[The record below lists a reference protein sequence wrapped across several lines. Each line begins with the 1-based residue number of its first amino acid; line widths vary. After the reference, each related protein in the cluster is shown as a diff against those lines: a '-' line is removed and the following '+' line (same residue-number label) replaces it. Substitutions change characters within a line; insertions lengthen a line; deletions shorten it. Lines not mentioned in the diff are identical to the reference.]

1 MVVIRPARMADL
13 DHLVALAD
21 MATFGLTSLPKDRDL
36 LARRIAQSEF
46 SFQKPWDKPMGE
58 VYIFVMEDRETG
70 TVIGTSCIVSK
81 VGGFEPFYAY
91 KLETSIHK
99 SETLNI
105 VKEIPTLHLLAEHSG
120 PCEIGGLFL
129 DPAYRKHGN
138 GRLLSL
144 FRFLFMQEYPRR
156 FETVVIAEMRG
167 VLDENGLSPFWEA
180 VGRHFFDLDYPKADY
195 LSAKDKRFI
204 AELMPRY
211 PIYVPTLPRAAQ
223 EVIGKVHKNTEPALK
238 MLQDEGFTFNGMV
251 DIFEGGPVISCRLE
265 DVRIVKESLK
275 APLEEILSHV
285 PESGDYIVLKTHED
299 FRACIGKVALMN
311 TGGIAVDRRT
321 ADNLEASL
329 GDSLRF
335 GPIRPGTRNE
345 GSPS

>member
-13 DHLVALAD
+13 DHLAKLAET
-21 MATFGLTSLPKDRDL
+21 ASVGLTSLPKDRDL

-46 SFQKPWDKPMGE
+46 SFQKPWDTPMGE
-58 VYIFVMEDRETG
+58 LYIFVMEDRQTG
-70 TVIGTSCIVSK
+70 KVIGTSCIVSK

-99 SETLNI
+99 SETLKI
-105 VKEIPTLHLLAEHSG
+105 HKQIPTLHLLAEHSG

-129 DPAYRKHGN
+129 DPAYRKHGT

-144 FRFLFMQEYPRR
+144 FRFLFMKEYPER

-167 VLDENGLSPFWEA
+167 VLDEHGLSPFWEA
-180 VGRHFFDLDYPKADY
+180 IGRHFFDVDYSRADY

-223 EVIGKVHKNTEPALK
+223 EVIGKVHKNTLPALK
-238 MLQDEGFTFNGMV
+238 MLQGEGFTFSGMV
-251 DIFEGGPVISCRLE
+251 DIFEAGPVITCKLD
-265 DVRIVKESLK
+265 DVRIVRESIK
-275 APLEEILSHV
+275 ATLEEIV
-285 PESGDYIVLKTHED
+285 PDAPESEDFIVLKTRED
-299 FRACIGKVALMN
+299 FRACIGTVAI
-311 TGGIAVDRRT
+311 TPAGGLVIDTRT
-321 ADNLEASL
+321 AEKLEAST
-329 GDSLRF
+329 GDQLRF
-335 GPIRPGTRNE
+335 GPLRPRARQE
-345 GSPS
+345 EAS

>member
-13 DHLVALAD
+13 DDIVALAE
-21 MATFGLTSLPKDRDL
+21 MASFGLTSLPKDRDL
-36 LARRIAQSEF
+36 LARRIAQSEY

-58 VYIFVMEDRETG
+58 VYIFIMEDSETNKA
-70 TVIGTSCIVSK
+70 IGTSCIISK

-91 KLETSIHK
+91 KLETSVHK

-129 DPAYRKHGN
+129 HPDYRKHGN

-144 FRFLFMQEYPRR
+144 FRFLFMQEYPQR

-167 VLDENGLSPFWEA
+167 VMDENGLSPFWEA
-180 VGRHFFDLDYPKADY
+180 VGRHFFDLDYPRADY

-204 AELMPRY
+204 AELMPRF

-223 EVIGKVHKNTEPALK
+223 EVIAKVHKNTEPALK
-238 MLQDEGFTFNGMV
+238 MLEDEGFVFSGMV
-251 DIFEGGPVISCRLE
+251 DIFEGGPVISCPLE
-265 DVRIVKESLK
+265 QVRIVKESVK
-275 APLEEILSHV
+275 TTLEEIV
-285 PESGDYIVLKTHED
+285 EEIPESDNFIVLKTNED
-299 FRACIGKVALMN
+299 FRACIGKVVTTLNQGAA
-311 TGGIAVDRRT
+311 IDRQT
-321 ADNLEASL
+321 AEILEVRC
-329 GDSLRF
+329 GDELRF
-335 GPIRPGTRNE
+335 GPLKPRRRQE
-345 GSPS
+345 GA

>member
-1 MVVIRPARMADL
+1 MVVIRPARMNDL
-13 DHLVALAD
+13 DD
-21 MATFGLTSLPKDRDL
+21 MVKFAEMASFGLTSLPKDRDL
-36 LARRIAQSEF
+36 LARRIAQSEY

-58 VYIFVMEDRETG
+58 VYIFVMEDLEAG
-70 TVIGTSCIVSK
+70 KAIGTSCIISK

-91 KLETSIHK
+91 KLETSLHK

-129 DPAYRKHGN
+129 DPQYRKHGN

-144 FRFLFMQEYPRR
+144 FRFLFMQEYPQR
-156 FETVVIAEMRG
+156 FETIVIAEMRG

-204 AELMPRY
+204 AELMPRF

-238 MLQDEGFTFNGMV
+238 MLQEEGFTFCGMV

-265 DVRIVKESLK
+265 DVRIVKESVK
-275 APLEEILSHV
+275 TALENIVDDIPDS
-285 PESGDYIVLKTHED
+285 ESFIILKTHED
-299 FRACIGKVALMN
+299 FRACIGKVHVTPA
-311 TGGIAVDRRT
+311 GGVTVDKQT
-321 ADNLEASL
+321 AETLEVSC
-329 GDSLRF
+329 GDQVRF
-335 GPIRPGTRNE
+335 GPLKPRRR
-345 GSPS
+345 